1 MNEMKKKKEYKYLT
15 YNKNN
20 KVKNTQQQQQG

>member
-1 MNEMKKKKEYKYLT
+1 MNEMKKKEYKYLT

>member
-20 KVKNTQQQQQG
+20 KVKNTQQQQG